1 MNGQHEVVISLRNV
15 SVRYKRRGGLFRRR
29 QYYQALNNVSFDIY
43 RGETLGIVGR
53 NGAGKSTLLR
63 CIAGIIKPDF
73 GVVINNNV
81 SVSLLAL
88 QAGFDPELSGRDNAL
103 INGMLLGYDKKQI
116 QSKLEIIK
124 EFSELGDFFE
134 ESVKTYSSGMRSRLG
149 FSVSTH
155 LKSDVLLL
163 DEILSVGDANFKRKA
178 ELEIIKKCLSEQT
191 VIIVS
196 HSEQQLAKL
205 CSRIIEIK

>member
-1 MNGQHEVVISLRNV
+1 M
-15 SVRYKRRGGLFRRR
+15 
-29 QYYQALNNVSFDIY
+29 
-43 RGETLGIVGR
+43 
-53 NGAGKSTLLR
+53 LR

-134 ESVKTYSSGMRSRLG
+134 ESVKTYSSGMR
-149 FSVSTH
+149 
-155 LKSDVLLL
+155 
-163 DEILSVGDANFKRKA
+163 
-178 ELEIIKKCLSEQT
+178 
-191 VIIVS
+191 
-196 HSEQQLAKL
+196 
-205 CSRIIEIK
+205 